1 MSDPEILSVLE
12 ELLRPYPVEIQLKL
26 REALERLH
34 ITNPDDPVLELMLA
48 LGLWGTFYQKISCQ
62 IVEAGRMA
70 DLQQTSAFEFFNDR
84 LRLLQGLTL
93 TIQRATDRLSTAG
106 EDIVKRFP
114 VDDIVQ
120 KTTDRIDAS
129 VQSLPIEGLLRT
141 IVTTREE
148 MATLGRFAKNAADK
162 LETGAQMVEDCAR
175 RLTDA
180 GLPRVSFGWSAGCV
194 LFGFAL
200 AFFAFW
206 WFGYGPK

>member
-1 MSDPEILSVLE
+1 MDIPSVLE

-34 ITNPDDPVLELMLA
+34 ITNPNDPVLELMLA
-48 LGLWGTFYQKISCQ
+48 LGLWGTFYQKISGQ
-62 IVEAGRMA
+62 IVEAGRLA
-70 DLQQTSAFEFFNDR
+70 DQQRGEALDFFNER

-93 TIQRATDRLSTAG
+93 TIQRATDRLNSAG
-106 EDIVKRFP
+106 DDIVNRFP

-120 KTTDRIDAS
+120 KTTDRIDAAI
-129 VQSLPIEGLLRT
+129 QSLPIDGLLRT
-141 IVTTREE
+141 VVTTREE
-148 MATLGRFAKNAADK
+148 MATLGRFAENTADK

-206 WFGYGPK
+206 WFGYAPK

>member
-1 MSDPEILSVLE
+1 MDIPSVLE
-12 ELLRPYPVEIQLKL
+12 DLLRPYPVEIQLKL

-34 ITNPDDPVLELMLA
+34 ITNPNDPVLELMLA
-48 LGLWGTFYQKISCQ
+48 LGLWGTFYQKISGQ
-62 IVEAGRMA
+62 IVEAGRLA
-70 DLQQTSAFEFFNDR
+70 DEQRGEALDMFNER

-106 EDIVKRFP
+106 EDIVIRFP

-120 KTTDRIDAS
+120 KATDRIDAAI
-129 VQSLPIEGLLRT
+129 QSLPIEGLLRT
-141 IVTTREE
+141 VVTTREE
-148 MATLGRFAKNAADK
+148 MATLGRFAENAADK
-162 LETGAQMVEDCAR
+162 LVAGAQMVEDCAQ

-194 LFGFAL
+194 LFGVAL

-206 WFGYGPK
+206 WFGHGPF

>member
-1 MSDPEILSVLE
+1 MEIPSVLE
-12 ELLRPYPVEIQLKL
+12 ELLHPYPVEIQLKL

-34 ITNPDDPVLELMLA
+34 ITNPNDPILELMLA
-48 LGLWGTFYQKISCQ
+48 LGLWGTFYQKISGQ
-62 IVEAGRMA
+62 IVEAGRVA
-70 DLQQTSAFEFFNDR
+70 DQQRGEALDLFNDR

-106 EDIVKRFP
+106 EDIANRFP

-120 KTTDRIDAS
+120 RTTDRIDAAI
-129 VQSLPIEGLLRT
+129 QSLPIDGLLRT
-141 IVTTREE
+141 VVTTREE
-148 MATLGRFAKNAADK
+148 MATLGRFAENAANK
-162 LETGAQMVEDCAR
+162 LETGAQMVEDCAQ

-206 WFGYGPK
+206 WFGYAPK